1 MERVTPLRAVLLA
14 MLAFAGLGLAACGG
28 PSTPG
33 VATGQGITTS
43 TTGNSPHASTVATE
57 LLAYSLCVRLH
68 GVPNFPDPSGS
79 GGIPK
84 ETPRELGVG
93 LSQLEAAQNACNHLL
108 PAGGSLSGS
117 NNQTIS
123 VAQQQYYLEVAA
135 CMHSHGVTDFPEPSF
150 FANSVEFQGLGHLP
164 DVHSTM
170 FEHAFHICIKL
181 IPHGL
186 PYGAA
191 SSG

>member
-1 MERVTPLRAVLLA
+1 

-28 PSTPG
+28 PSTPR
-33 VATGQGITTS
+33 VATGPGTTTS
-43 TTGNSPHASTVATE
+43 TSGTPAHSPTGATG
-57 LLAYSLCVRLH
+57 LLAYSACVRLH
-68 GVPNFPDPSGS
+68 GVPNFPDPAGS

-84 ETPRELGVG
+84 ETAQELGVG
-93 LSQLEAAQNACNHLL
+93 LSQLQSAQNKCKDLL
-108 PAGGSLSGS
+108 PIGGSLSGA

-123 VAQQQYYLEVAA
+123 VGQQQYYLEVAA

-150 FANSVEFQGLGHLP
+150 FANSVEFQGLGHVP
-164 DVHSTM
+164 GVHSTL
-170 FEHAFHICIKL
+170 FEHAFHICQRI

-186 PYGAA
+186 PYSAT